1 MFEPTSR
8 YYQVE
13 DASIKTK
20 DERGGGGFVTYKRR
34 RFLPDWS
41 SMILLQELRV
51 NEGDRLDT
59 ITARIVGDPEQF
71 WRICDANDA
80 MHPLELTS
88 ELGRSIR
95 IARPWG

>member
-20 DERGGGGFVTYKRR
+20 DGEKIVYKKR

-41 SMILLQELRV
+41 KMILLQELKV
-51 NEGDRLDT
+51 NDGDRLDM
-59 ITARIVGDPEQF
+59 ISARVVGDPEQF
-71 WRICDANDA
+71 WRICDANNA

-88 ELGRSIR
+88 EPGRPIR
-95 IARPWG
+95 IARPWS

>member
-20 DERGGGGFVTYKRR
+20 DEGAYVTYKRR

-41 SMILLQELRV
+41 KMILLQELKV

-59 ITARIVGDPEQF
+59 ISARVVGDTEQF

-88 ELGRSIR
+88 ELGRSIK
-95 IARPWG
+95 IARPWS

>member
-20 DERGGGGFVTYKRR
+20 DGEKIVYKKR

-41 SMILLQELRV
+41 KMILLQELKV
-51 NEGDRLDT
+51 NDGDRLDM
-59 ITARIVGDPEQF
+59 ISARVVGDPEQF
-71 WRICDANDA
+71 WRICDANNA

-88 ELGRSIR
+88 EAGRPIR
-95 IARPWG
+95 IARPWS

>member
-13 DASIKTK
+13 DASIKTE
-20 DERGGGGFVTYKRR
+20 DGGGYVTYKRR

-41 SMILLQELRV
+41 TMIVVQELKI

-59 ITARIVGDPEQF
+59 ISARVAGDPEQF

-88 ELGRSIR
+88 ELGRPLR